1 MNRVQFEV
9 DCKRPDSRYY
19 GMEMEEVYL
28 PIKGRTRTHHRRL
41 HNNNNTI
48 VNNNNNRVITLS
60 PSDFVSVDL
69 IRQKVNVDVQQ
80 RTPRDDIESSTHDAN
95 LHRHSACDANLQRR
109 SACDANVQRDL
120 TYDTNI
126 QRRST
131 CDASESRQS
140 IFEGVV
146 PPPNQCVTPYANL
159 TSLPMEQV

>member
-41 HNNNNTI
+41 HNNNNTTI
-48 VNNNNNRVITLS
+48 INNNNRVITLS

-80 RTPRDDIESSTHDAN
+80 RTPRDDIDSPTHDAN
-95 LHRHSACDANLQRR
+95 LHRHSACDA
-109 SACDANVQRDL
+109 DVQRDL
-120 TYDTNI
+120 AYDSNI